1 MSSQCMTFS
10 SAFTINLLEARIV
23 RCSCFAFENI
33 FFHVL
38 PSEGPSPGTMS
49 TPVALFL
56 YAMPGL
62 ATMSMVACGL
72 MKSPAAKSGASRS
85 VTKKKEKATG
95 AKVKTSPN
103 GSSIDTSDVEEQ
115 SANTASKSDLQ
126 ATIAKLKY
134 HANPDKNKKGSA
146 DDKRNAKDL
155 LAHYKKI
162 QSSSARADFV
172 EKLKRYGIKGMP
184 KMLEV
189 VDSRMDVDD
198 SLALHVVKYLSP
210 QQIFI
215 AEGLPVS

>member
-1 MSSQCMTFS
+1 MPT
-10 SAFTINLLEARIV
+10 T
-23 RCSCFAFENI
+23 
-33 FFHVL
+33 
-38 PSEGPSPGTMS
+38 
-49 TPVALFL
+49 VALFL
-56 YAMPGL
+56 SAMPGL
-62 ATMSMVACGL
+62 AIMTLVICAP
-72 MKSPAAKSGASRS
+72 MKSATAKAVASRP

-95 AKVKTSPN
+95 GKDKTSPK
-103 GSSIDTSDVEEQ
+103 GSSTDMSDVDEQ

-134 HANPDKNKKGSA
+134 HANPDTNKKGSA

-162 QSSSARADFV
+162 QTSSARADFV

-184 KMLEV
+184 KMLDV

-198 SLALHVVKYLSP
+198 SFALHVVKYLSP

-215 AEGLPVS
+215 AEGPLVS

>member
-1 MSSQCMTFS
+1 M
-10 SAFTINLLEARIV
+10 A
-23 RCSCFAFENI
+23 
-33 FFHVL
+33 
-38 PSEGPSPGTMS
+38 

-85 VTKKKEKATG
+85 VTKKKAKTTG

-103 GSSIDTSDVEEQ
+103 GSSIDTSDVDDK
-115 SANTASKSDLQ
+115 SPNTASKSDLQ

-134 HANPDKNKKGSA
+134 HANPDTNKKGSA
-146 DDKRNAKDL
+146 VDQQNAKDL

-162 QSSSARADFV
+162 ETSSARADFV
-172 EKLKRYGIKGMP
+172 QKLKRYGIKGMP
-184 KMLEV
+184 KMLDV

-198 SLALHVVKYLSP
+198 SFALHVVKYLSP

>member
-1 MSSQCMTFS
+1 MP
-10 SAFTINLLEARIV
+10 TI
-23 RCSCFAFENI
+23 
-33 FFHVL
+33 
-38 PSEGPSPGTMS
+38 
-49 TPVALFL
+49 VALFL
-56 YAMPGL
+56 SAMPGL
-62 ATMSMVACGL
+62 AIMTLVICAP
-72 MKSPAAKSGASRS
+72 MKSPTAKAGASRS

-95 AKVKTSPN
+95 GKDKTSPK
-103 GSSIDTSDVEEQ
+103 GSSTDMSDVDEQ

-134 HANPDKNKKGSA
+134 HANPDKNKKGSV
-146 DDKRNAKDL
+146 DDVRNAKDL

-189 VDSRMDVDD
+189 VESRMDVDD
-198 SLALHVVKYLSP
+198 SFALNVIKWMSP

-215 AEGLPVS
+215 AEGPLVS

>member
-1 MSSQCMTFS
+1 
-10 SAFTINLLEARIV
+10 
-23 RCSCFAFENI
+23 
-33 FFHVL
+33 
-38 PSEGPSPGTMS
+38 MS

-62 ATMSMVACGL
+62 AIMSLVISAP
-72 MKSPAAKSGASRS
+72 MKSPTAKAGASRS

-95 AKVKTSPN
+95 GKDKTSPK
-103 GSSIDTSDVEEQ
+103 GSSMDMSDVDEQ

-155 LAHYKKI
+155 LAHYKNI
-162 QSSSARADFV
+162 QTSSARADFV

-198 SLALHVVKYLSP
+198 SLALHVVEYLSP

>member
-1 MSSQCMTFS
+1 MP
-10 SAFTINLLEARIV
+10 TI
-23 RCSCFAFENI
+23 
-33 FFHVL
+33 
-38 PSEGPSPGTMS
+38 
-49 TPVALFL
+49 VALFVS
-56 YAMPGL
+56 AMPGL
-62 ATMSMVACGL
+62 AIMSLVICAP
-72 MKSPAAKSGASRS
+72 MKSATAKAVASRP

-95 AKVKTSPN
+95 GKDKTSPK
-103 GSSIDTSDVEEQ
+103 GSSTDMSDVDEQ

-134 HANPDKNKKGSA
+134 HAHPDKNKKGSA

-155 LAHYKKI
+155 LAPYKKI

-189 VDSRMDVDD
+189 VESRMDVDD
-198 SLALHVVKYLSP
+198 SFALNVIKWMSP

-215 AEGLPVS
+215 AEGALVS